1 MEWRTNRDEQTHKRG
16 AKNVDKNKLGPWR
29 AAKSVK
35 NPSSSFKPFFTD
47 KIIGNIVQYTN
58 KNM

>member
-16 AKNVDKNKLGPWR
+16 AKNVDKNKPGPWR

-35 NPSSSFKPFFTD
+35 NPSSSDKPFFTD